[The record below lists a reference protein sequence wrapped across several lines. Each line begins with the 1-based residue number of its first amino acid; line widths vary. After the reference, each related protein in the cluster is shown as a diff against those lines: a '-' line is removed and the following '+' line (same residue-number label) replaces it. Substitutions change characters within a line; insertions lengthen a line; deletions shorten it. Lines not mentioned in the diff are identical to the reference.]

1 MAYVQSEAYQNR
13 KIHLLKRLTLQVTKI
28 NLKIHIIQ
36 IIENLLRVEIV
47 SSYKPDPNLRL
58 YSSGW
63 QYQCTF
69 FLNVF
74 YSAIIKLLQNSTLRY
89 RISKKYI

>member
-1 MAYVQSEAYQNR
+1 M
-13 KIHLLKRLTLQVTKI
+13 TKI

-74 YSAIIKLLQNSTLRY
+74 YSAIIKLLQNILGLTGFFNFFGLMFNTSSYVLFITL
-89 RISKKYI
+89 IFILK